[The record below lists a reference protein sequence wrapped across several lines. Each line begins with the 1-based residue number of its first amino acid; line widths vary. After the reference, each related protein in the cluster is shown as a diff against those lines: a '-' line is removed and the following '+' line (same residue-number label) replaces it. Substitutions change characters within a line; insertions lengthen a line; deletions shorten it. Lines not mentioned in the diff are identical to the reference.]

1 MGKKQQYRYQA
12 WKAQPNCDP
21 IEGTD
26 RILTGTSKR
35 AILRHLAYEEGVEY
49 EHSGIRVKCK
59 DGTMWFVSKLSP
71 SGEPFGNEATDS
83 TSPTFITSY
92 N

>member
-12 WKAQPNCDP
+12 WKANPNCDP

-35 AILRHLAYEEGVEY
+35 AILQHLAHEEGVE
-49 EHSGIRVKCK
+49 HNHNDMSVKCK

-71 SGEPFGNEATDS
+71 SGKPLFWDE
-83 TSPTFITSY
+83 
-92 N
+92 